1 MTTARAFDPGDVPPA
16 DDPLA
21 DAAQMDPE
29 PFVGEM
35 PPARPYP
42 LDALPEPMRAAVLEY
57 AAFGKQPMALIATS
71 ALSALSLA
79 AQHLADVA
87 RGSEL
92 TGPTSLNT
100 LTVAISGERKTSA
113 DRALTSGLRALEET
127 WRAQSARDG
136 ARHKVAIESFQ
147 FTGRSWSA
155 R

>member
-35 PPARPYP
+35 PAARPYP

-57 AAFGKQPMALIATS
+57 AAFGQQPMAMIATS

-87 RGSEL
+87 RGQEL
-92 TGPTSLNT
+92 IGPTSLNT

-113 DRALTSGLRALEET
+113 DRALTSGCASSRRPDAPVGP
-127 WRAQSARDG
+127 RRRQAQG
-136 ARHKVAIESFQ
+136 RHGISG
-147 FTGRSWSA
+147 FTGTSSSPR
-155 R
+155 